1 MGSWGSA
8 VWGSWAE
15 YVWQDDPERFAKFA
29 GRVWGIT
36 EGTDEER
43 ARKGIEATVS
53 YFREMEMPTNFTEL
67 GIGIQGKESLDALAD
82 MVTARGT
89 KTVANF
95 HPLHKQA
102 ALDIYN
108 LANK

>member
-1 MGSWGSA
+1 
-8 VWGSWAE
+8 
-15 YVWQDDPERFAKFA
+15 
-29 GRVWGIT
+29 
-36 EGTDEER
+36 
-43 ARKGIEATVS
+43 
-53 YFREMEMPTNFTEL
+53 MEMPTNFTEL

-95 HPLHKQA
+95 HPLDKQA